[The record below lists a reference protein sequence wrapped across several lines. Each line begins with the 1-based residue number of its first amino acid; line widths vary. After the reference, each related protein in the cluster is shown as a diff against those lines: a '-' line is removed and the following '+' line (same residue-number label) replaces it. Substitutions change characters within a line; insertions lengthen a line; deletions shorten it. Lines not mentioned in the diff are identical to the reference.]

1 MPAYAISLGH
11 SAQPVEAAK
20 TDETAETTTS
30 FEAWIDWL
38 EEARDTI
45 EQGDG
50 DPDDL
55 DTLLAVVLEHIAGG
69 GPDAIANKDERVEE
83 ALREAQASSGKITVF
98 LHRQREARKT
108 RAVKSAALAER
119 LDCMAGQIAAVT
131 RENSELRTTLAN
143 CEQNLAQATGMLEKE
158 IARERSLRRLLDA
171 QRNQPHTQRVASELA
186 KRHAAKCLEVAVKS
200 SSKEEAA

>member
-108 RAVKSAALAER
+108 RAVESAALAER

-143 CEQNLAQATGMLEKE
+143 CEQESRAGDGHAGEGNRARKKPSAPARRPAQSTAHS
-158 IARERSLRRLLDA
+158 ARRLRA
-171 QRNQPHTQRVASELA
+171 RQTARR
-186 KRHAAKCLEVAVKS
+186 EVP
-200 SSKEEAA
+200 